1 MNIYIVNDCED
12 ASGVYFTSLR
22 KAAKFIWDNSHRN
35 GCVIVREFSCESCEE
50 LYRKLLKTDLNTYKY
65 VDCDSNKSK
74 SSSSYDN
81 DDFGTFQLEI
91 CKAIKGVVNDG

>member
-65 VDCDSNKSK
+65 VDCDSKE
-74 SSSSYDN
+74 YATWEAMHN
-81 DDFGTFQLEI
+81 DDYETFQFEI
-91 CKAIKGVVNDG
+91 CKAIKGDE